1 MYEFGAARYKGIGI
15 LCPHDQKGFPTK
27 MERTSLS
34 IVAAEMKQAGHAGQQ
49 Q

>member
-1 MYEFGAARYKGIGI
+1 MYETGAARYKGIGI
-15 LCPHDQKGFPTK
+15 LSLHDQKGFPTK

-34 IVAAEMKQAGHAGQQ
+34 IVAAEMKQAGHEGQQ